1 MHMSLNFLARFI
13 YLSSLEIAICTF
25 LSISLQISPL
35 DVVFSSFILIGLFF
49 AILSLFY
56 LYWKGKATMHP
67 ANTFEKRKF
76 DLRNLCC
83 WETRRLRGDL
93 DVSLTKD

>member
-1 MHMSLNFLARFI
+1 MQLSLNFLARLI
-13 YLSSLEIAICTF
+13 YLSSLEIAICAF
-25 LSISLQISPL
+25 LAISLQISTL
-35 DVVFSSFILIGLFF
+35 DVVFSSFMLIGLFF

-67 ANTFEKRKF
+67 AKTFEKRKF

-83 WETRRLRGDL
+83 WESRRLRGDL
-93 DVSLTKD
+93 DIALTKD